1 MSVLNALR
9 GSDRMTTNGIVYYNF
24 TIDARLEDNVVDST
38 ISAPKIVFYG
48 WRGLEAIV
56 PKNWELL

>member
-1 MSVLNALR
+1 
-9 GSDRMTTNGIVYYNF
+9 MTTNGIVYYNF